1 MNAITKQT
9 GTTSYKA
16 TRNHAVK
23 KNPQRG
29 EWSIQF
35 DETAHGP
42 HVRCPFCVHGWMQE
56 SILLG
61 GHILRECLSHSH
73 RESLHSAQVR
83 FAAGLET
90 LLIITSKP

>member
-1 MNAITKQT
+1 MHAMAKQT
-9 GTTSYKA
+9 GRTIYKA

-23 KNPQRG
+23 KNQQRG

-35 DETAHGP
+35 DETAHGQ

-56 SILLG
+56 SIWLG
-61 GHILRECLSHSH
+61 EHILRECLSHSH
-73 RESLHSAQVR
+73 RESVHSAQVR
-83 FAAGLET
+83 FAAGLEA